1 MRHTG
6 CELVT
11 GVQTCALPI
20 SASPAIRLIGEERV
34 EGVLVER
41 EAGLCRIKAKA
52 VVLATGA
59 YDWSPELVETH
70 EFIKDMYSLT
80 PPTITGDHFKL
91 ASQFR
96 AATATTLPQGC
107 SRHVGINIPG
117 ERWGGRPFYRMM
129 IMGLP
134 HCIMVNAHG
143 RRFGDESFLH
153 TYSSSIYEFDG
164 HRQVFPNW
172 PAWFV

>member
-1 MRHTG
+1 
-6 CELVT
+6 
-11 GVQTCALPI
+11 
-20 SASPAIRLIGEERV
+20 
-34 EGVLVER
+34 
-41 EAGLCRIKAKA
+41 
-52 VVLATGA
+52 
-59 YDWSPELVETH
+59 
-70 EFIKDMYSLT
+70 MYSLT

-117 ERWGGRPFYRMM
+117 ESWGGRPFYRMM

-143 RRFGDESFLH
+143 RRFGAESFFH
-153 TYSSSIYEFDG
+153 TYSRSIYED
-164 HRQVFPNW
+164 RQRVVEGKSVPVRVDLGGRRTIEKKKN
-172 PAWFV
+172 V

>member
-1 MRHTG
+1 M
-6 CELVT
+6 
-11 GVQTCALPI
+11 
-20 SASPAIRLIGEERV
+20 
-34 EGVLVER
+34 
-41 EAGLCRIKAKA
+41 
-52 VVLATGA
+52 
-59 YDWSPELVETH
+59 D
-70 EFIKDMYSLT
+70 SLT

-117 ERWGGRPFYRMM
+117 ESWGGRPFYRMM

-143 RRFGDESFLH
+143 RRFGDESFFH
-153 TYSSSIYEFDG
+153 TYSSRSEERRLGKECVSTCRSRWSPY
-164 HRQVFPNW
+164 H
-172 PAWFV
+172 

>member
-1 MRHTG
+1 MG
-6 CELVT
+6 SGLIANLVAMAADA
-11 GVQTCALPI
+11 GVDMWI
-20 SASPAIRLIGEERV
+20 ASPAIRLIGEERV

-107 SRHVGINIPG
+107 SRQDRKSV
-117 ERWGGRPFYRMM
+117 
-129 IMGLP
+129 
-134 HCIMVNAHG
+134 V
-143 RRFGDESFLH
+143 
-153 TYSSSIYEFDG
+153 
-164 HRQVFPNW
+164 
-172 PAWFV
+172 